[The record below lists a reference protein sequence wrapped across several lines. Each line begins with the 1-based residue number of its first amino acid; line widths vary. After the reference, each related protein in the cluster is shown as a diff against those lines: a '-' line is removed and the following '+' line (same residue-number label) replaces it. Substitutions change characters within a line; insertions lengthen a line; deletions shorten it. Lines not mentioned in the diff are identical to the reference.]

1 MRTTTPIL
9 AILALAPFSFA
20 ADVVTAVH
28 GTVSKV
34 DSAAK
39 TVAVKTADG
48 TEHTM
53 HVVGKTAVH
62 GTEVGAKDSFHGL
75 KEGSE
80 VVAHY
85 TEKGS
90 EKTAVEVDQVGKGGL
105 KATEGTVSEIDRGGK
120 KIVVK
125 TADGTEDTFRMADHA
140 AEDGGKGI
148 AKGAEKSANVTVYYT
163 EEGGKKIAHFFEG
176 R

>member
-1 MRTTTPIL
+1 MRTTTPLL
-9 AILALAPFSFA
+9 ALLALAPLSFA

-28 GTVSKV
+28 GTVTKV

-53 HVVGKTAVH
+53 KFVGKTTVH
-62 GTEVGAKDSFHGL
+62 GTEAGAKDSFHGV

-105 KATEGTVSEIDRGGK
+105 KATEGTVSAIDRGGK
-120 KIVVK
+120 TIAVK
-125 TADGTEDTFRMADHA
+125 TADGTEQTFKMADHA

-148 AKGAEKSANVTVYYT
+148 AKGAEKSAKVTVFYT

-176 R
+176 K